1 VTVRQYKYDI
11 FISHNRADK
20 EWAKEL
26 ASKIASEKYNGR
38 LLRPWLDEQK
48 VEGTSKEIAL
58 EYLQKIANVEFNFID
73 EIQKI
78 EDNIKFAQESTLR
91 QFNHYITWW
100 PEVYISSAVI
110 KLKVRAIEL
119 IEKSKI

>member
-91 QFNHYITWW
+91 QFNHYITW
-100 PEVYISSAVI
+100 
-110 KLKVRAIEL
+110 
-119 IEKSKI
+119 